1 MPITANNPFKG
12 RQYPGEVIVLCV
24 RWYLRYPLS
33 YEHVSELLSERGVE
47 VDPSCIWRWVQVYA
61 PELNKRCRP
70 YLKPT
75 NKSYRID
82 ETYIKVKGRDKYLYR
97 ALDSTGQTIEFLLT
111 AKRDKHAAKRFL
123 VKAIEASGNPMPRV
137 INVDKNPAY
146 PAAVEVLKA
155 DGVIPRRVRLRQCK
169 YLNNVIEQDHRT
181 VKKRVWLAKG
191 YGSFQSAW
199 RTLQGIET
207 VNMIRKGTNGCRKKM
222 RLATRFSSVC
232 CSDSLS
238 FKPELKLRQPP
249 RARIALSQNSQ
260 QNLLLLSGLRRVG
273 SISITDIA
281 HSNDVADEKTLSGSN
296 FRFSSR
302 RRTALLPYA

>member
-12 RQYPGEVIVLCV
+12 RQYPGEVIILCV

-33 YEHVSELLSERGVE
+33 YEHVSELLLERGVE
-47 VDPSCIWRWVQVYA
+47 LDPSCIWRWVQVYA

-82 ETYIKVKGRDKYLYR
+82 ETYMKVKGQDKYLYR

-111 AKRDKHAAKRFL
+111 AKRDKDAAKRFL

-137 INVDKNPAY
+137 MNVDKNPAY
-146 PAAVEVLKA
+146 PAAVEALKA

-191 YGSFQSAW
+191 YETFQSAW
-199 RTLQGIET
+199 RTLQGIEA
-207 VNMIRKGTNGCRKKM
+207 VNMIRKGRV
-222 RLATRFSSVC
+222 RWLAKGDAVGQAIFI
-232 CSDSLS
+232 SLL
-238 FKPELKLRQPP
+238 F
-249 RARIALSQNSQ
+249 
-260 QNLLLLSGLRRVG
+260 GL
-273 SISITDIA
+273 A
-281 HSNDVADEKTLSGSN
+281 PL
-296 FRFSSR
+296 
-302 RRTALLPYA
+302 